1 MSESETNQIELNI
14 ALQETIY
21 IYEDLVENLQH
32 TVDTFVEL
40 EKLYI
45 EKEVILSDRID
56 ELEDILRKRD
66 EMSYS
71 IN

>member
-40 EKLYI
+40 EKLYV

-56 ELEDILRKRD
+56 ELEDLLRKR
-66 EMSYS
+66 EEVSYS